1 MYRFPHCTCYPDFR
15 RLIRTV
21 IHFKENSLQHD
32 KTVWGHKTASDA
44 LLASANQNSLEA
56 GTAHPLPARSAGEE
70 TYRPGRGTD
79 DRRRMPVGSLF
90 RRAVRSPLRAE
101 RTTER
106 LRTYLRHARNRD
118 RQSRADG
125 QQNLHIRQQ
134 SRPIRRL
141 EGKFGSGIP
150 ATRTLL
156 SDRARFYRR

>member
-1 MYRFPHCTCYPDFR
+1 M
-15 RLIRTV
+15 
-21 IHFKENSLQHD
+21 
-32 KTVWGHKTASDA
+32 
-44 LLASANQNSLEA
+44 LAPANQDNLEA
-56 GTAHPLPARSAGEE
+56 GTAHPLSARSAGKEI
-70 TYRPGRGTD
+70 YRPGRGTD

-90 RRAVRSPLRAE
+90 RRAVRFPLRAE

-106 LRTYLRHARNRD
+106 LRTYLRHAKNRD
-118 RQSRADG
+118 RQSRTDG

-141 EGKFGSGIP
+141 EGKFGSGNL